1 MPGSETIA
9 VIFRIHYKVLN
20 TLAPKVKQIT
30 KPGKT
35 ILVET
40 NLLSSNIAT
49 NRILK
54 WEEINFPQN
63 WLLTSS
69 IPPRPVVETDLDQ
82 IIQSEDGEVEVRFNP
97 KIITRISSSRNSN
110 SNFENQSIKSGNY
123 TRRDKELEVQGIKIS
138 NSSIA
143 HPIYERPNPGSPTQ
157 SDMDFNI

>member
-1 MPGSETIA
+1 MSRSETIA
-9 VIFRIHYKVLN
+9 VIFRVHYKVLN
-20 TLAPKVKQIT
+20 TLAPKAKQIT
-30 KPGKT
+30 KAGKT

-54 WEEINFPQN
+54 WEEINFSQN

-69 IPPRPVVETDLDQ
+69 IPPRPIIETDLDQ
-82 IIQSEDGEVEVRFNP
+82 IIQTEDEEVEVKFNP
-97 KIITRISSSRNSN
+97 KIITKISSSRNSN
-110 SNFENQSIKSGNY
+110 FENQSLKSGNS

-143 HPIYERPNPGSPTQ
+143 HPIYERSNPGSPT
-157 SDMDFNI
+157 

>member
-1 MPGSETIA
+1 MTDPNILEAATLNLKTNGYNFMPGSETIA

-20 TLAPKVKQIT
+20 TLAPKAKQIT

-54 WEEINFPQN
+54 WEEINFSQN

-69 IPPRPVVETDLDQ
+69 IPPRPV
-82 IIQSEDGEVEVRFNP
+82 S
-97 KIITRISSSRNSN
+97 
-110 SNFENQSIKSGNY
+110 Y
-123 TRRDKELEVQGIKIS
+123 THLTL
-138 NSSIA
+138 
-143 HPIYERPNPGSPTQ
+143 PTIYSV
-157 SDMDFNI
+157 